1 VRDEFDSAKK
11 PAGFFSASANSL
23 AQDMI
28 SAVVHRIFDYSV
40 NRHLRR
46 LCCVGE
52 SRIWAMTPLFI
63 SRVSAAVVLTV
74 LLGAASP
81 SAHHSFGVAFDA
93 TKTVMLT
100 GVITKIAWT
109 NPHTHVWVD
118 VKDAKGQVV
127 NWTLEGY
134 PPNVLERTGW
144 KKDMTIKVGDT
155 LTFFGWR
162 ARDGSPYA
170 HLREATLADGKK
182 LFFGPPAGTG
192 EGPATAR

>member
-1 VRDEFDSAKK
+1 MKS
-11 PAGFFSASANSL
+11 
-23 AQDMI
+23 
-28 SAVVHRIFDYSV
+28 
-40 NRHLRR
+40 
-46 LCCVGE
+46 
-52 SRIWAMTPLFI
+52 
-63 SRVSAAVVLTV
+63 LTV
-74 LLGAASP
+74 FRTSVALALSALLHTVDV

-109 NPHTHVWVD
+109 NPHTHVWLD
-118 VKDAKGQVV
+118 VKDANGQVV
-127 NWTLEGY
+127 NWMLEGY

-144 KKDMTIKVGDT
+144 KKDVTIKVGDT

-192 EGPATAR
+192 EGPATVK

>member
-1 VRDEFDSAKK
+1 MSLSPSRATVAVALTAVLSA
-11 PAGFFSASANSL
+11 P
-23 AQDMI
+23 
-28 SAVVHRIFDYSV
+28 
-40 NRHLRR
+40 
-46 LCCVGE
+46 
-52 SRIWAMTPLFI
+52 
-63 SRVSAAVVLTV
+63 TV
-74 LLGAASP
+74 

-118 VKDAKGQVV
+118 VKDDSGKVV

-144 KKDMTIKVGDT
+144 RKDVTIKVGDM

-170 HLREATLADGKK
+170 HLREATLASGQK

-192 EGPATAR
+192 EGPATVR

>member
-1 VRDEFDSAKK
+1 MMTLTVSR
-11 PAGFFSASANSL
+11 ASAVL
-23 AQDMI
+23 A
-28 SAVVHRIFDYSV
+28 
-40 NRHLRR
+40 
-46 LCCVGE
+46 
-52 SRIWAMTPLFI
+52 
-63 SRVSAAVVLTV
+63 LTA
-74 LLGAASP
+74 LLHTAQV

-118 VKDAKGQVV
+118 VKDANGQVV

-144 KKDMTIKVGDT
+144 KKDVTIKVGDT

-162 ARDGSPYA
+162 ARDGSSFA

-192 EGPATAR
+192 EGPATVR

>member
-1 VRDEFDSAKK
+1 MMPLSVSRT
-11 PAGFFSASANSL
+11 
-23 AQDMI
+23 
-28 SAVVHRIFDYSV
+28 SAV
-40 NRHLRR
+40 L
-46 LCCVGE
+46 
-52 SRIWAMTPLFI
+52 A
-63 SRVSAAVVLTV
+63 LTA
-74 LLGAASP
+74 LLLVAGV

-118 VKDAKGQVV
+118 VKDASGQVV

-144 KKDMTIKVGDT
+144 KRDMTIKVGDT

-192 EGPATAR
+192 EGPATIR